1 MPQSDALKIAR
12 LHHQEVMA
20 ITAKDT
26 LLALEPLV
34 TICASAGVLGWLENE
49 RWGERQYQLISTN
62 QKRALLT
69 GVVAIEVARSG
80 LIGQVAEGVGAVGGV
95 VKGLTQDVGGIIT
108 PLLAA
113 I

>member
-1 MPQSDALKIAR
+1 MAVSDALKIAR
-12 LHHQEVMA
+12 LHHTEMMVKSTM
-20 ITAKDT
+20 D
-26 LLALEPLV
+26 LLIALEPLV
-34 TICASAGVLGWLENE
+34 VICGSALALGYLENE

-80 LIGQVAEGVGAVGGV
+80 LVGQVAEGTKGLVGGV
-95 VKGLTQDVGGIIT
+95 GDVL
-108 PLLAA
+108 PALLAA

>member
-1 MPQSDALKIAR
+1 MTSDALKIAR
-12 LHHQEVMA
+12 LHHREVMA

-26 LLALEPLV
+26 LVALEPLV

-80 LIGQVAEGVGAVGGV
+80 LVGQVAEGVGAVT
-95 VKGLTQDVGGIIT
+95 GLTRDMGSMIA

>member
-1 MPQSDALKIAR
+1 M
-12 LHHQEVMA
+12 
-20 ITAKDT
+20 AKDVVV
-26 LLALEPLV
+26 ALEPLV
-34 TICASAGVLGWLENE
+34 TICAAAGVLGWLENE

-80 LIGQVAEGVGAVGGV
+80 LIGQVAEGVGGITGAVRGV
-95 VKGLTQDVGGIIT
+95 AGDVIS